1 MLAKRVRIISYFML
15 LIVLMLVVKLYSVQ
29 IIHYSDFADRADR
42 QYQRPSGT
50 IFNRGTIYFTSKDGE
65 LISAATLKTGF
76 NVAINP
82 KLLQKSGTEAIN
94 LAFQKLSALIPLDE
108 NDFLMRANKVNDS
121 YEEIAKHLD
130 EDTGTKIDALKIS
143 GVSIYKEKWRY
154 YPGGELASNV
164 LGFMGFKGDEYAGRY
179 GLERYYEDTLKRNS
193 DDVYVNFF
201 AEIFSNIHN
210 AVDGTKMEGDIV
222 TMIEP
227 DTQKYLE
234 DTLAGI
240 QKQYGSQMTGGI
252 IMNPM
257 NGQVYAMGKV
267 PTFDPN
273 NFSGVK
279 DVGVFK
285 NDLVESVYEMGSII
299 KPLTMSVGVDVGKVT
314 ASTTYNDKGSVKVD
328 DRTISNF
335 DKQGRGII
343 TLMYAMAKSLN
354 TGFVFIEQQVGN
366 VIFGKYFESFG
377 LGEKT
382 GIDLPNEASGLIDTL
397 KHNRDVEFVTAA
409 FGQGIA
415 ISPIETIRAEA
426 AIANGGY
433 LVTPHVVQK
442 IDYRIGIDKNVEP
455 AKGNRVIKED
465 TALAVTRML
474 INNVDTSLLNG
485 KSKNP
490 RYSVAAKT
498 GTAQISV
505 KGSSGYSED
514 QYLHSFI
521 GFFPAYNP
529 KFIVF
534 LYTVNPRGVNYASE
548 TLAKPFIDLTK
559 YLINYYQ
566 IPPDRG
572 VGDVVNETASSTNA
586 TSTH

>member
-1 MLAKRVRIISYFML
+1 MLQKRIRIISFFIL
-15 LIVLMLVVKLYSVQ
+15 AIVLMLVVKLYSVQ
-29 IIHYSDFADRADR
+29 IVHYDDFADRADR
-42 QYQRPSGT
+42 QYQRSSGT
-50 IFNRGTIYFTSKDGE
+50 VFNRGTIYFSTKDGN

-82 KLLQKSGTEAIN
+82 KILQKSNAEGIAEV
-94 LAFQKLSALIPLDE
+94 FKKLSAILEIDE
-108 NDFLMRANKVNDS
+108 QDFTMRANKQNDT
-121 YEEIAKHLD
+121 YEEIAKHID
-130 EDTGTKIDALKIS
+130 EDTGKKITDLKIP
-143 GVSIYKEKWRY
+143 GISIYKEKWRY

-179 GLERYYEDTLKRNS
+179 GLERYYEDTLKRGGENL
-193 DDVYVNFF
+193 YVNFF
-201 AEIFSNIHN
+201 AEIFSNIKG
-210 AVDGTKMEGDIV
+210 AVEGEKMEGDIV
-222 TMIEP
+222 TTIEP

-234 DTLAGI
+234 DLLVAI
-240 QKQYGSQMTGGI
+240 QKQYGSQLTGGI

-257 NGQVYAMGKV
+257 NGQIYAMGKT
-267 PTFDPN
+267 PSFDPN
-273 NFSGVK
+273 NLGAVSDLGTLR
-279 DVGVFK
+279 

-299 KPLTMSVGVDVGKVT
+299 KPLTMATGIDVGKVT
-314 ASTTYNDKGSVKVD
+314 ASTTYNDKGSIKIN

-335 DKQGRGII
+335 DKKGRGTI

-366 VIFGKYFESFG
+366 AVLKKYFESFG

-397 KHNRDVEFVTAA
+397 KRNNDVEFVTAA

-415 ISPIETIRAEA
+415 VSPIETIRAEA
-426 AIANGGY
+426 SIANGGY
-433 LVTPHVVQK
+433 LVTPHVVKQ
-442 IDYRIGIDKNVEP
+442 INYRIGIDKNIEP
-455 AKGNRVIKED
+455 DRGTRVIKEE

-474 INNVDTSLLNG
+474 INNVDTSLLEG
-485 KSKNP
+485 KAKNP

-498 GTAQISV
+498 GTAQIPI
-505 KGSSGYSED
+505 KGAGYQED

-521 GFFPAYNP
+521 GFLPAYNP

-534 LYTVNPRGVNYASE
+534 LYTVNPRGVDYASDS
-548 TLAKPFIDLTK
+548 LAKPFVELTK

-572 VGDVVNETASSTNA
+572 VGDVVNS
-586 TSTH
+586 TSTKSN

>member
-1 MLAKRVRIISYFML
+1 MLQKRVRVISFFML
-15 LIVLMLVVKLYSVQ
+15 AIVLMLVVKLYSVQ

-50 IFNRGTIYFTSKDGE
+50 IFNRGVIYFTGKDGQ
-65 LISAATLKTGF
+65 LVSAATLKTGF

-82 KLLQKSGTEAIN
+82 KILQKSNAEGIDAVY
-94 LAFQKLSALIPLDE
+94 QKLSAVTPLDE
-108 NDFLMRANKVNDS
+108 QDFLMRANKVNDS
-121 YEEIAKHLD
+121 YEEITKHID
-130 EDTGTKIDALKIS
+130 EETGTKIDALKIP

-154 YPGGELASNV
+154 YPGGQLASNV

-179 GLERYYEDTLKRNS
+179 GLERYYDETLKRNS

-201 AEIFSNIHN
+201 AEIFSNIHSV
-210 AVDGTKMEGDIV
+210 VDGSKMEGDLV
-222 TMIEP
+222 TTIEP

-234 DTLAGI
+234 DSLAGI
-240 QKQYGSQMTGGI
+240 QKQYGSELTGGI
-252 IMNPM
+252 IMNPT
-257 NGQVYAMGKV
+257 NGQIYAMAKV

-273 NFSGVK
+273 NLHDVP
-279 DVGVFK
+279 DVGIFK

-299 KPLTMSVGVDVGKVT
+299 KPLTMSVGIDVGKVT
-314 ASTTYNDKGSVKVD
+314 ASSTYNDKGSVKVN

-335 DKQGRGII
+335 DKQGRGVI

-354 TGFVFIEQQVGN
+354 TGFIFIEQQVGN
-366 VIFGKYFESFG
+366 PVFAKYFQSFG

-382 GIDLPNEASGLIDTL
+382 GIDLPNEASGLVDNL
-397 KHNRDVEFVTAA
+397 KHNNDVEFVTAA

-426 AIANGGY
+426 TIANGGY
-433 LVTPHVVQK
+433 MVTPHVVQK
-442 IDYRIGIDKNVEP
+442 IKYRIGLDKNIEP
-455 AKGNRVIKED
+455 DKGTRVIKED

-498 GTAQISV
+498 GTAQLVS
-505 KGSSGYSED
+505 KGNSGYSED

-521 GFFPAYNP
+521 GFFPAYDP

-548 TLAKPFIDLTK
+548 TLAKPFIDLSK

-572 VGDVVNETASSTNA
+572 VGDLINA
-586 TSTH
+586 TSTATTTP

>member
-1 MLAKRVRIISYFML
+1 MLQKRIRIISFIFL
-15 LIVLMLVVKLYSVQ
+15 AIVLMLVAKLYSVQ
-29 IIHYSDFADRADR
+29 IIHYTDFADRADR
-42 QYQRPSGT
+42 QYQRPSGQ
-50 IFNRGTIYFTSKDGE
+50 IFNRGTIYFSTKDGE

-82 KLLQKSGTEAIN
+82 KILQKTGAEGIDEVYKK
-94 LAFQKLSALIPLDE
+94 LADVLEIDE
-108 NDFLMRANKVNDS
+108 QDFLMRANKQNDS
-121 YEEIAKHLD
+121 YEEIAKHID
-130 EDTGTKIDALKIS
+130 EATGKKITDLKIP
-143 GVSIYKEKWRY
+143 GISIYKEKWRY
-154 YPGGELASNV
+154 YPGGSLAANV

-179 GLERYYEDTLKRNS
+179 GLERYYEDNLKRNS

-201 AEIFSNIHN
+201 AEIFSNIKS
-210 AVDGTKMEGDIV
+210 AVDGEKMEGDIV
-222 TMIEP
+222 TTIEP

-234 DTLAGI
+234 DLLGGI
-240 QKQYGSQMTGGI
+240 QKQYGSQLTGGI
-252 IMNPM
+252 IMNPI
-257 NGQVYAMGKV
+257 NGQIYAMGKT
-267 PTFDPN
+267 PSFNPN
-273 NFSGVK
+273 DLGSVSDLGTLR
-279 DVGVFK
+279 

-299 KPLTMSVGVDVGKVT
+299 KPLTMATGVDVGKVN
-314 ASTTYNDKGSVKVD
+314 ASTTYNDQGSVKVN

-335 DKQGRGII
+335 DKKGRGVI

-354 TGFVFIEQQVGN
+354 TGFIFIEQQVGN
-366 VIFGKYFESFG
+366 ALFGKYFESFG

-382 GIDLPNEASGLIDTL
+382 GIDLPNEASGLVDTL
-397 KHNRDVEFVTAA
+397 KHNNDVEFVTAA

-415 ISPIETIRAEA
+415 VSPIETIRAEA
-426 AIANGGY
+426 SIANGGY
-433 LVTPHVVQK
+433 LVTPHVVK
-442 IDYRIGIDKNVEP
+442 TINYRIGIDKNVEP
-455 AKGNRVIKED
+455 DKGARVLKED

-485 KSKNP
+485 AAKNP

-498 GTAQISV
+498 GTAQLVV
-505 KGSSGYSED
+505 KGTNGYAED

-521 GFFPAYNP
+521 GFLPAYNP

-548 TLAKPFIDLTK
+548 TLAKPFIDLSK

-572 VGDVVNETASSTNA
+572 VGDVVSGTTTPS
-586 TSTH
+586 H